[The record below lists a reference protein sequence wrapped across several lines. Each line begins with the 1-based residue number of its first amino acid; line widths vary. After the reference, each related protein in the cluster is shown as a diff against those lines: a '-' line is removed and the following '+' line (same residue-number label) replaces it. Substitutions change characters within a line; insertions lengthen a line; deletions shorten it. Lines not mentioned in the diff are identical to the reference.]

1 MKIIVLNGS
10 PKGDLS
16 ATMQYIKYIQKKFS
30 QHELKIINIAERIG
44 QIEKDKK
51 VFDDIINEIK
61 SSDGVIWG
69 FPLYF
74 FLVSSQYKRFI
85 ELIFERNVE
94 AAFKGIYTSILA
106 TSVKLLDHTA
116 INYMNSICDDLN
128 MNYVDYFSAHMDD
141 LEKESERKNLLQFAQ
156 NYFDAI
162 ENRRVT
168 FKNYS
173 SINYSPI
180 QYNSETNSGKIDVLS
195 KKMVIVTDSLEDS
208 NLKNMIEQFRNSFSS
223 NIELIS
229 LKDIDIK
236 GGCLG
241 CIRCGYDF
249 TCAYTGKDGFIDFY
263 NSKMKTADIIIFA
276 GTIKD
281 RYLSSIW
288 KRYFDRSFFNAH
300 TPSLSGK
307 QLGFIISGPLRQIP
321 NLMEMLEGYAQWQM
335 SNIVGFVTDEQ
346 KTSKEID
353 EQLYSLALNVT
364 HFSIMDYHKP
374 YTFLGTG
381 FWKIARDEIWGNLRF
396 PFIADYKAYRELNIY
411 DFPQKNYKSRIKN
424 LILILMVKIPAIRK
438 ETYANRLKPNI
449 IASLKKIVEDPNL

>member
-1 MKIIVLNGS
+1 
-10 PKGDLS
+10 
-16 ATMQYIKYIQKKFS
+16 
-30 QHELKIINIAERIG
+30 
-44 QIEKDKK
+44 
-51 VFDDIINEIK
+51 
-61 SSDGVIWG
+61 
-69 FPLYF
+69 
-74 FLVSSQYKRFI
+74 
-85 ELIFERNVE
+85 
-94 AAFKGIYTSILA
+94 
-106 TSVKLLDHTA
+106 
-116 INYMNSICDDLN
+116 MNSICDDLN

-141 LEKESERKNLLQFAQ
+141 LEKEGERKNLLKFAQ

-173 SINYSPI
+173 SIAYSQI
-180 QYNSETNSGKIDVLS
+180 QYNSETNSDKIDVLS

-229 LKDIDIK
+229 LQDIDIK

-241 CIRCGYDF
+241 CIRCGYDY

-307 QLGFIISGPLRQIP
+307 QLGFIISGPLKQIP
-321 NLMEMLEGYAQWQM
+321 NLRQILEGYAQWQM
-335 SNIVGFVTDEQ
+335 ANIVGFVTDEQ

-364 HFSIMDYHKP
+364 RFSIMDYHKP

-396 PFIADYKAYRELNIY
+396 PFIADYKAY
-411 DFPQKNYKSRIKN
+411 KK
-424 LILILMVKIPAIRK
+424 LIQI
-438 ETYANRLKPNI
+438 
-449 IASLKKIVEDPNL
+449 D